1 MLEGNSRV
9 ELRELEAQCGRFNEA
24 IALLRKEGPA
34 ILESRIKVSS
44 ADVRLLSIMASGS
57 LSATPQRDIPANYV
71 HVGGLH
77 VHPTLYKTV
86 EDSRRVRCIED
97 GSVDYPERMAFM
109 YWQKWRKDTASRPT
123 KKKDGRS
130 TTLQQENKVWRETME
145 FLYDDFDAE
154 TEEEYEEEEEEEVVE
169 PRHTPAGKGRVAERS
184 GPPSSAGTGGP
195 VSADSLQA
203 ELRELYRPDQ
213 VFLGDL
219 EKLTSKATILSEEYA
234 KDRDEIEKEI
244 ACLGEL
250 ILALGGKTSS
260 DPGKEHDLAGRIQH
274 SSLDI
279 PHG

>member
-1 MLEGNSRV
+1 
-9 ELRELEAQCGRFNEA
+9 
-24 IALLRKEGPA
+24 
-34 ILESRIKVSS
+34 
-44 ADVRLLSIMASGS
+44 
-57 LSATPQRDIPANYV
+57 
-71 HVGGLH
+71 
-77 VHPTLYKTV
+77 
-86 EDSRRVRCIED
+86 
-97 GSVDYPERMAFM
+97 MAFM

-154 TEEEYEEEEEEEVVE
+154 TEEEYEEEEEEEAGEPAEGDGLDEVVE

-234 KDRDEIEKEI
+234 KVG
-244 ACLGEL
+244 GEWPPARMVRVL
-250 ILALGGKTSS
+250 RWTWKARTGMK
-260 DPGKEHDLAGRIQH
+260 
-274 SSLDI
+274 
-279 PHG
+279 